1 MTIVATPIRICL
13 GSHAALEPFDI
24 PLTAE
29 WCRVGV
35 DGRGK
40 CVGGG
45 RTPREEHHGATGCN
59 YSEHHAFTIKLSR
72 QKEKIRNV
80 QASWE

>member
-1 MTIVATPIRICL
+1 
-13 GSHAALEPFDI
+13 
-24 PLTAE
+24 
-29 WCRVGV
+29 VGV

-45 RTPREEHHGATGCN
+45 RTRREEHHGATGCN